1 MKRAVV
7 LLNLLVCPGVAA
19 AADGGEGGASFIA
32 SFLQMLASLAVVIG
46 AIYLCYY
53 LFNRWA
59 KGNLSLG
66 IKPRHQHIRLVESRF
81 LAPKKSLLL
90 VEVGGEY
97 LLLGSSGEGLSLIKQ
112 IEGIAEE
119 LPAGEAAARPAA
131 DLFQEK
137 LNAFMAKVPGKVSG
151 CITLLKRGNQREV

>member
-1 MKRAVV
+1 MKRAVF
-7 LLNLLVCPGVAA
+7 LLCLLVWPGVAA

-53 LFNRWA
+53 LFTRWA
-59 KGNLSLG
+59 KGNLNLG

-119 LPAGEAAARPAA
+119 LPAGEAARPAA
-131 DLFQEK
+131 ELFQEK

-151 CITLLKRGNQREV
+151 CITLLKRGTQREV

>member
-1 MKRAVV
+1 M
-7 LLNLLVCPGVAA
+7 
-19 AADGGEGGASFIA
+19 SFIA

-59 KGNLSLG
+59 KGNLKLG

-112 IEGIAEE
+112 IERIAEE
-119 LPAGEAAARPAA
+119 LPAGEAAALRPAA
-131 DLFQEK
+131 ELFQEK

>member
-1 MKRAVV
+1 M
-7 LLNLLVCPGVAA
+7 
-19 AADGGEGGASFIA
+19 SFIA
-32 SFLQMLASLAVVIG
+32 SFLQMLASLAIVIG

-59 KGNLSLG
+59 KGNLGL
-66 IKPRHQHIRLVESRF
+66 KPRHQHIRLVESHF

-112 IEGIAEE
+112 IEGVTEE
-119 LPAGEAAARPAA
+119 LPAGEAAALRPPAE
-131 DLFQEK
+131 LFQEK
-137 LNAFMAKVPGKVSG
+137 LNGFMARVPGKVSG
-151 CITLLKRGNQREV
+151 CISLLKRGTQREV